1 MEKLNC
7 FENWW
12 YNKDKLWCMSSILTP
27 DPSGRAGLC
36 FVYQKPNMAD
46 TEFQEFLNCQNH
58 DGSIFIKIMLCIFFS
73 VNKMHQVYFQKVHLQ
88 KLSEKKKYQHTLCVK
103 RKDRKR
109 LCMHDIKKKC
119 WSVDRGALTIPQ
131 GGTLY
136 QARSDLLQTILA
148 ISQQFIHRLGNV
160 FCHFI
165 NKQRWWSFSDYAGK
179 NNMFPAPPLQYGI
192 YQHLAHQELHAF
204 YFYVYE
210 KNLAGFVFHGRKKYM
225 HASGIKSRD
234 LYHIFDKL
242 ISNCS
247 NRHR

>member
-1 MEKLNC
+1 MYEFYFDPRPQWKGWFMLCVSETKYGGYRISGILNC
-7 FENWW
+7 
-12 YNKDKLWCMSSILTP
+12 K
-27 DPSGRAGLC
+27 
-36 FVYQKPNMAD
+36 
-46 TEFQEFLNCQNH
+46 NH

-88 KLSEKKKYQHTLCVK
+88 KLSEKKKYQHTLCIK
-103 RKDRKR
+103 KERGKR
-109 LCMHDIKKKC
+109 LCMHDIKKKR
-119 WSVDRGALTIPQ
+119 WSVDCGALTIPQ

>member
-1 MEKLNC
+1 MRKQKWKNWIALKADDIIKINC
-7 FENWW
+7 DVWVLFWP
-12 YNKDKLWCMSSILTP
+12 P

-103 RKDRKR
+103 RKEGKR
-109 LCMHDIKKKC
+109 LCMPDIKKKR

-148 ISQQFIHRLGNV
+148 ISKQFIHRLGNV

-179 NNMFPAPPLQYGI
+179 STAATVWNLPTFGTSGTACFLFLRVWKKPGWVCVSWKKKI
-192 YQHLAHQELHAF
+192 YACKWNQKQR
-204 YFYVYE
+204 
-210 KNLAGFVFHGRKKYM
+210 FVSHFRQTYQ
-225 HASGIKSRD
+225 
-234 LYHIFDKL
+234 
-242 ISNCS
+242 
-247 NRHR
+247 